1 LNRSK
6 KCFQYTF
13 LDECFVG
20 NFSKHICNGPQWL
33 QQLKSHSQDAT
44 KSRSWHAID
53 ALSVASHHAGIPVHH
68 GLPGHEATKL
78 PDGAPR
84 TDSAEEHG
92 QTTHQTTPKDN
103 DMLKSFIAALTITG
117 ALATSSFAA
126 DAPKDSDE
134 CLKKAISLAE
144 SAEEKKLPDDKLAK
158 IEDLLTKLE
167 GHCENKQF
175 PEAAS
180 VSTEIEGVIAG
191 K

>member
-1 LNRSK
+1 
-6 KCFQYTF
+6 
-13 LDECFVG
+13 
-20 NFSKHICNGPQWL
+20 
-33 QQLKSHSQDAT
+33 
-44 KSRSWHAID
+44 
-53 ALSVASHHAGIPVHH
+53 
-68 GLPGHEATKL
+68 
-78 PDGAPR
+78 
-84 TDSAEEHG
+84 
-92 QTTHQTTPKDN
+92 
-103 DMLKSFIAALTITG
+103 MLKSFIAALTITG

-158 IEDLLTKLE
+158 IADLLTKLE